1 MSGMNVNSIGIRKT
15 LKVDTSILPVK
26 YQANTSD
33 STPVEVMRFNLN
45 NPDSKLVT
53 IQANAREI
61 GSDSDKASFIF
72 TQRIER
78 NIAGNSLV
86 NERVD
91 NHTFRTDSSLNA
103 YIEPLNPTE
112 IFSSWNPAPDIGV
125 DFFRFNLINNLP
137 QAYDVWTAGFGVLTP
152 PYPSQFISENDF
164 RDFLLGNTSNP
175 NFYFI
180 GGGTNDR
187 IFTSELDGIV
197 QINNTM
203 QDRLSIF
210 IVDITDNNNLYKVG
224 DIVQSGGLVNFFPS
238 DNFASSGP
246 NHALFVKGL
255 NATNLLWTLTV
266 GQV

>member
-103 YIEPLNPTE
+103 YIESLNPSQ
-112 IFSSWNPAPDIGV
+112 IFSSWEVALDLGPQHIRAFTVNPLDQTYTVAVAFRSTLDPLYATTFLTETDVFNFLQGNPSPVAGYGGQNNAGIGST
-125 DFFRFNLINNLP
+125 
-137 QAYDVWTAGFGVLTP
+137 DVHFDALANG
-152 PYPSQFISENDF
+152 NDL
-164 RDFLLGNTSNP
+164 RS
-175 NFYFI
+175 
-180 GGGTNDR
+180 
-187 IFTSELDGIV
+187 SA
-197 QINNTM
+197 
-203 QDRLSIF
+203 F
-210 IVDITDNNNLYKVG
+210 IVDVLTNTIVKKIG
-224 DIVQSGGLVNFFPS
+224 DVVTSGGVITFFPS